1 MQVFD
6 KGGCGYIIVFDLRV
20 VLQCMGEDFIEE
32 ESKKSILKIRIFFNF
47 LCIYNM
53 YQIFIWCCLNCYF
66 IIIVDEMIVEVDI
79 DGDGRIDFE
88 GKVKCICKL
97 YIFVLYV

>member
-1 MQVFD
+1 M
-6 KGGCGYIIVFDLRV
+6 
-20 VLQCMGEDFIEE
+20 
-32 ESKKSILKIRIFFNF
+32 
-47 LCIYNM
+47 
-53 YQIFIWCCLNCYF
+53 NCYF